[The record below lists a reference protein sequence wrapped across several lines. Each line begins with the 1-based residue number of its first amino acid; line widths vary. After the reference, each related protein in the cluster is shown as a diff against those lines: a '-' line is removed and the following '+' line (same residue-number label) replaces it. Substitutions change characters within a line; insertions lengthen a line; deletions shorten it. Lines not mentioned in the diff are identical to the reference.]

1 MTEKAKKDL
10 DEVLDTDTL
19 IREILSSGD
28 YELPALESLG
38 IDLDKDITKEELFN
52 LPIMRNML
60 ETIERYKGTE
70 YEDLFFSVLT
80 HSLGRFIFVI
90 DRLADKEEYKDQN
103 LHGAAKELFD
113 LMCDFIKSGTL
124 SKIPYTRS
132 PSSAAT
138 SLFENLLITKDPVK
152 MRNRRR
158 SYSHRKEDP
167 FELYGD
173 ETQSGGQ
180 DPEGADTP
188 EGEGQPEQPQT
199 ETATVIVYKGS
210 TDQFA
215 LRLED
220 RLKIVARSSQ
230 VFEYIMQ
237 EINKQCIQNKHFIR
251 KEAYLDIAELTASGM
266 YNSMD
271 VARREVQKIVDVISM
286 IPFDGTIEIINEET
300 NKKETIK
307 NPRFFPFSYHGLV
320 KGTGKYKLEINDKFP
335 YELFYRHF
343 TILPDYYKSLSE
355 RAFNLIKLIFD
366 QARQNAGAL
375 KAGQPFRIYFRAICT
390 RCNLPTEAET
400 KETRH
405 YKRDIVQPIRDI
417 IDELRRWNDKYYYM
431 EVHEEET
438 GIIREYLDRSY
449 ILIGIDLNSPY
460 YEPLTEMKDRQDR
473 IIIDN
478 IEKGKQKKT
487 AAIKALTKK
496 K

>member
-1 MTEKAKKDL
+1 MTEKERKDI
-10 DEVLDTDTL
+10 DEVLDTDEI
-19 IREILSSGD
+19 IREVLSSGN

-38 IDLDKDITKEELFN
+38 FDFDKNITREEFYK
-52 LPIMRNML
+52 LPIMQNML
-60 ETIERYKGTE
+60 EAIDRYRGTK
-70 YEDLFFSVLT
+70 YEDIFIGVLK
-80 HSLGRFIFVI
+80 HAVARFIFAI
-90 DRLADKEEYKDQN
+90 DMLADKEEYKDQN

-113 LMCDFIKSGTL
+113 LLCDFIESGTL

-158 SYSHRKEDP
+158 TYNHRKEDP

-180 DPEGADTP
+180 DPEG
-188 EGEGQPEQPQT
+188 EGQPEQPQT
-199 ETATVIVYKGS
+199 ETATVIIYKGA
-210 TDQFA
+210 TDKFA

-237 EINKQCIQNKHFIR
+237 EINKQCRQNNHFIR
-251 KEAYLDIAELTASGM
+251 KEAYLDISELTASGM

-335 YELFYRHF
+335 YELFYKHF

-355 RAFNLIKLIFD
+355 RAFCLIKLIFD

-375 KAGQPFRIYFRAICT
+375 KDGRPFRVGFRAICA
-390 RCNLPTEAET
+390 RCNIPTEAET

-405 YKRDIVQPIRDI
+405 YKKDIVQPIREI
-417 IDELRRWNDKYYYM
+417 LDELKGWNDKYYYM
-431 EVHEEET
+431 DVHEEAA
-438 GIIREYLDRSY
+438 GNIREYLDRSY
-449 ILIGIDLNSPY
+449 ILIGVDLNSPY